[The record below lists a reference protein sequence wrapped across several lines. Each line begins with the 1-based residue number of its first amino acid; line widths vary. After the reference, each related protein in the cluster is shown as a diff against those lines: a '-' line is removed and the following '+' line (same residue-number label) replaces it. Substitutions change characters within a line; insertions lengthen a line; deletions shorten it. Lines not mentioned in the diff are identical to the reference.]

1 MAKSKT
7 KEDIREFEG
16 LHDVPCELTERE
28 KADAALVL
36 AGAYQAQESLAIEKK
51 SLLADIKQKADSL
64 AEKIHKTS
72 LMVQLGIE
80 VKSINCELV
89 LNYTTNQARLIRL
102 DTKDVVEE
110 REMTQEEKQ
119 RVLFPDGKKEN
130 KKSTKTMK
138 QQVESEQ
145 LNFEK
150 ARKEQEAKKNKEN

>member
-7 KEDIREFEG
+7 KEDIRKSVG
-16 LHDVPCELTERE
+16 IHQVKCVLTEKE

-51 SLLADIKQKADSL
+51 SLLAEIKQKADSL

-80 VKSINCELV
+80 VRSIKCELR
-89 LNYTTNQARLIRL
+89 LNYTTNQATLIRL
-102 DTKDVVEE
+102 DNEQIVEE

-119 RVLFPDGKKEN
+119 RLLFTDDKKDK
-130 KKSTKTMK
+130 KKSKKTME
-138 QQVESEQ
+138 QEVESEQ
-145 LNFEK
+145 LDFQK
-150 ARKEQEAKKNKEN
+150 ARKEQQAKKNKED